1 MRLSRLADITLI
13 CVAFI
18 WGATFVVV
26 QSAIEFLPPFMF
38 NGIRFLLA
46 ALPLVVVLA
55 LKRTPIIKRSI
66 WYGVILGSFLFI
78 GYAFQTLGLLFTTP
92 SKAGFVTGLSVVMV
106 PLFLF
111 IFFKSHPSKGAIT
124 GSILAAIGLY
134 LLMAGHSQA
143 FNIGD
148 ALVFICAFGFAL
160 HIIYTDYFTKKA
172 SLLLLTTVQLCTVGI
187 LSMGC
192 AFIWEHP
199 KVVLNNGALANKEVI
214 TALLI
219 TSLLATLLA
228 FITQTFAQR
237 YTTPSKVAIIFT
249 LEPVFAAFCSYLWID
264 ERLGALAI
272 TGSGLIVIGMLF
284 SELPIFAWMLRKMN
298 RDHSVEV
305 K

>member
-1 MRLSRLADITLI
+1 LAKIADIALVG
-13 CVAFI
+13 VAFI

-38 NGIRFLLA
+38 NGIRFLMA
-46 ALPLVVVLA
+46 AIPLVVVLFI
-55 LKRTPIIKRSI
+55 KSTPIVKRSVVHGI
-66 WYGVILGSFLFI
+66 FLGIFLFI

-106 PLFLF
+106 PLFSF
-111 IFFKSHPSKGAIT
+111 VFFKRSPSKGAIM
-124 GSILAAIGLY
+124 GSSLAAIGLY
-134 LLMAGHSQA
+134 LLMSGHSQA

-160 HIIYTDYFTKKA
+160 HIIYTDVFTKNT
-172 SLLLLTTVQLCTVGI
+172 SLLLLTSVQLCTVGI

-192 AFIWEHP
+192 ALIFENPHA
-199 KVVLNNGALANKEVI
+199 VLMDGGLGNKEVM

-228 FITQTFAQR
+228 FITQTYAQR
-237 YTTPSKVAIIFT
+237 YTTPSRVAIIFT
-249 LEPVFAAFCSYLWID
+249 LEPVFAAICSYLWIG
-264 ERLGALAI
+264 ERLGSMAI
-272 TGSGLIVIGMLF
+272 AGSGLIVIGMLL
-284 SELPIFAWMLRKMN
+284 SEVPILAWILKKMN
-298 RDHSVEV
+298 RNHSVEV

>member
-1 MRLSRLADITLI
+1 LVRIADIALI
-13 CVAFI
+13 GVAFI

-38 NGIRFLLA
+38 NGIRFLMA
-46 ALPLVVVLA
+46 AIPLTVVLFIKKTPLV
-55 LKRTPIIKRSI
+55 KRSFF
-66 WYGVILGSFLFI
+66 YGIILGAFLFI
-78 GYAFQTLGLLFTTP
+78 GYAFQTLGLVFTTP

-111 IFFKSHPSKGAIT
+111 IFFKRSPSKGAIT

-148 ALVFICAFGFAL
+148 AFVFICAFGFAL
-160 HIIYTDYFTKKA
+160 HIIYTDFFTKKA

-192 AFIWEHP
+192 AFMFENP
-199 KVVLNNGALANKEVI
+199 KVILLNGVLGNKEVI

-228 FITQTFAQR
+228 FITQTYAQR
-237 YTTPSKVAIIFT
+237 YTTPSRVAIIFT
-249 LEPVFAAFCSYLWID
+249 LEPVFAAICSYLWIG
-264 ERLGALAI
+264 ERLGSLAI
-272 TGSGLIVIGMLF
+272 AGSGLIVIGMLF
-284 SELPIFAWMLRKMN
+284 SELPIFAWMLKKMN
-298 RDHSVEV
+298 KNHSVEL

>member
-1 MRLSRLADITLI
+1 MTRLADIALI
-13 CVAFI
+13 GVAFI
-18 WGATFVVV
+18 WGSTFVVV

-46 ALPLVVVLA
+46 ALPLVAVLFFKKIPVVKQSL
-55 LKRTPIIKRSI
+55 L
-66 WYGVILGSFLFI
+66 YGILLGIFLFI

-106 PLFLF
+106 PLFSF
-111 IFFKSHPSKGAIT
+111 IFFKRSPSKGAIT

-134 LLMAGHSQA
+134 LLMSGHSQP
-143 FNIGD
+143 FNKGD

-160 HIIYTDYFTKKA
+160 HIIYTDYFTKRS
-172 SLLLLTTVQLCTVGI
+172 SLLLLTTVQLGTVGF

-192 AFIWEHP
+192 AFIFENP
-199 KVVLNNGALANKEVI
+199 REALRTEGLFNQEVI

-228 FITQTFAQR
+228 FITQTYAQR
-237 YTTPSKVAIIFT
+237 YTTPSRVAIIFT
-249 LEPVFAAFCSYLWID
+249 MEPVFAAVCSYLWID
-264 ERLGALAI
+264 ERLGTLAI
-272 TGSGLIVIGMLF
+272 AGCGFIVIGMLF
-284 SELPIFAWMLRKMN
+284 SELPLFAWIGRKLN
-298 RDHSVEV
+298 RNTSVEL

>member
-1 MRLSRLADITLI
+1 MARIADIALI
-13 CVAFI
+13 GVAFI
-18 WGATFVVV
+18 WGSTFVVV

-38 NGIRFLLA
+38 NGIRFLMA
-46 ALPLVVVLA
+46 AIPLTMVLFIKKTPLV
-55 LKRTPIIKRSI
+55 KRSI
-66 WYGVILGSFLFI
+66 LYGIILGAFLFI
-78 GYAFQTLGLLFTTP
+78 GYAFQTLGLVFTTP
-92 SKAGFVTGLSVVMV
+92 SKAGFVTGLSVVIV

-111 IFFKSHPSKGAIT
+111 IFFKRSPSKGAIT

-148 ALVFICAFGFAL
+148 AYVFICAFGFAL
-160 HIIYTDYFTKKA
+160 HIIYTDFFTQKA

-192 AFIWEHP
+192 AFMFEDP
-199 KVVLNNGALANKEVI
+199 KVLLLNGVLGNKEVI

-228 FITQTFAQR
+228 FITQTYAQR
-237 YTTPSKVAIIFT
+237 YTTPSRVAIIFT
-249 LEPVFAAFCSYLWID
+249 LEPVFAAICSYLWIG
-264 ERLGALAI
+264 ERLGSLAI
-272 TGSGLIVIGMLF
+272 AGSGLIVIGMLF
-284 SELPIFAWMLRKMN
+284 SELPIFAWMLKKMN
-298 RDHSVEV
+298 KNHSVEV